1 MISSQELKFDLVYF
15 FSRNDV
21 DIVEIQAPKTVFFN
35 KKDRES
41 MILRLE
47 KENFQ
52 RDRYEKSVIF
62 TFSSIWVCER
72 GGGGGVRG

>member
-1 MISSQELKFDLVYF
+1 
-15 FSRNDV
+15 
-21 DIVEIQAPKTVFFN
+21 
-35 KKDRES
+35 
-41 MILRLE
+41 MILRQE

-72 GGGGGVRG
+72 GGGGGGRKCRIRGVIHFSSQKISWFGTAPKFNYSRVILEHPQAPLRD

>member
-1 MISSQELKFDLVYF
+1 MLKY
-15 FSRNDV
+15 
-21 DIVEIQAPKTVFFN
+21 IAPKTFFFN

-52 RDRYEKSVIF
+52 RDRYEESVIF

-72 GGGGGVRG
+72 GGGEGVRG